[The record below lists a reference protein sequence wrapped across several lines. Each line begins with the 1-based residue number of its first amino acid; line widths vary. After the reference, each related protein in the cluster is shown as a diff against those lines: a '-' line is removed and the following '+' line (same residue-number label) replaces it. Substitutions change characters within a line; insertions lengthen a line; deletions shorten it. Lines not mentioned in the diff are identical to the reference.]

1 MKKKVLFVA
10 ALFTASFGMAQDLT
24 SKKGETILPEAGDY
38 AIGFDAAPF
47 LGYFGNLFNS
57 GANTAFTAGFAQGQS
72 ITGKMFTDAN
82 NAYRFGLRVGAVSST
97 DVTKVAKM
105 DAGVADADGKMVD
118 NEVKK
123 SDINFELSAGKE
135 MRRGNTRLQG
145 FYGAE
150 AMLALGTSK
159 TENTYG
165 NDADDQYGAGVGTR
179 TLSMK
184 DGTTFGIGAR
194 GFVGVEYFVAAK
206 ISIAA
211 EYGWGLMVSTT
222 AEGETVTENYDGA
235 KESEVTSNTGKSSSF
250 SLDTDISN
258 GNVPGNANV
267 KVMFHF

>member
-38 AIGFDAAPF
+38 AIGFDANPF
-47 LGYFGNLFNS
+47 INYFGNMLNT
-57 GANTAFTAGFAQGQS
+57 GANAPFSANYAQGQA

-82 NAYRFGLRVGAVSST
+82 NAYRFGVRIGFNST
-97 DVTKVAKM
+97 DSTFLVV
-105 DAGVADADGKMVD
+105 DATDASEMVEDTRKD
-118 NEVKK
+118 N
-123 SDINFELSAGKE
+123 NFNVMLSVGKE

-150 AMLALGTSK
+150 AMLGLGTSK
-159 TENTYG
+159 SEYTYG
-165 NDADDQYGAGVGTR
+165 NDIEDAGTASRVLDT
-179 TLSMK
+179 K
-184 DGTTFGIGAR
+184 AGTTFGLGAR

-211 EYGWGLMVSTT
+211 EYGWGLMISTT
-222 AEGETVTENYDGA
+222 GEGETTNETFDGTNDNTNT
-235 KESEVTSNTGKSSSF
+235 VLTGKSSSF
-250 SLDTDISN
+250 GLDTDVS
-258 GNVPGNANV
+258 GGSL